1 MSKKY
6 ALLDGEAMNREHPDT
21 FGLPSNHEIGNLRKG
36 NYIKIGAT
44 FAPNRRNGS
53 LQFKLWQAKV
63 GPLTAANTTT
73 ERFWVLLTT
82 DPFQVDNVLRYRGI
96 IDNDL
101 AYTPE
106 HGLRFGA
113 TITVERK
120 HILATNI

>member
-53 LQFKLWQAKV
+53 NLSYGRRRSDRLRLRIP
-63 GPLTAANTTT
+63 PL
-73 ERFWVLLTT
+73 
-82 DPFQVDNVLRYRGI
+82 NVSGCY
-96 IDNDL
+96 
-101 AYTPE
+101 
-106 HGLRFGA
+106 
-113 TITVERK
+113 
-120 HILATNI
+120 